1 MVCHLKLITLLCE
14 YDFKSIDNNQVK
26 IMQQPQ
32 QYFLNDNGIFPNNI
46 LPVLY
51 YPNALRLPSLFSSR
65 YAKNIFEKNGWS
77 NTWRNGIYTY
87 HHYHSVTHEAMAII
101 RGKTRIQLGGDD
113 GVELT
118 VQKGDVLI
126 IPAGVAHKNL
136 GNEKD
141 AIAIGGY
148 PRGKDYDMNYGK
160 PGERPGT
167 DNKIKKLSVP
177 STDPL
182 LGKANGVPKIWKPAR
197 QKRVGKKN
205 G

>member
-1 MVCHLKLITLLCE
+1 MKP
-14 YDFKSIDNNQVK
+14 N
-26 IMQQPQ
+26 
-32 QYFLNDNGIFPNNI
+32 QYFLNDNRIFPNNI

-51 YPNALRLPSLFSSR
+51 YPNALQLPPLFSAR
-65 YAKNIFEKNGWS
+65 HVKNIFQKNGWT

-101 RGKTRIQLGGDD
+101 RGKTRIQLGGDE
-113 GVELT
+113 GIELT
-118 VQKGDVLI
+118 IQKGDVLV

-148 PRGKDYDMNYGK
+148 PGGKDYDMNYGK
-160 PGERPGT
+160 PEERPAA
-167 DNKIKKLSVP
+167 DSNIKKLPVP

-182 LGKANGVPKIWKPAR
+182 LGKANGVPKIWKTGR
-197 QKRVGKKN
+197 QQRVGKKN
-205 G
+205 V

>member
-1 MVCHLKLITLLCE
+1 
-14 YDFKSIDNNQVK
+14 
-26 IMQQPQ
+26 MQQPQ
-32 QYFLNDNGIFPNNI
+32 QYFLNDNGIFPNSI

-51 YPNALRLPSLFSSR
+51 YSNALQLPPLFSCR
-65 YAKNIFEKNGWS
+65 HVKNIFEKNNWT
-77 NTWRNGIYTY
+77 NRWRNGIHTY

-101 RGKTRIQLGGDD
+101 RGKTAIQLGGDD
-113 GVELT
+113 GIELT
-118 VQKGDVLI
+118 IQKGDVLV

-148 PRGKDYDMNYGK
+148 PGGRDYDMNYGK

-167 DNKIKKLSVP
+167 DNKIKKLPVP

-182 LGKANGVPKIWKPAR
+182 LGKTNGVPRIWKTVR
-197 QKRVGKKN
+197 QRRKGKKN
-205 G
+205 D